1 MTSLTRLCFGSARA
15 LTQDQLGGKFTEF
28 LANDSRV
35 LAG

>member
-28 LANDSRV
+28 LV